1 MSYESWQTTILA
13 VLAAVLL
20 LQTIVLVAVA
30 LSILKVRR
38 PIEALIASTHELLGI
53 ARHRAQR
60 LDVTL
65 ERIGQ
70 VVQERSEQ
78 ADVIAKE
85 LLAKSQIRAQAVDQ
99 LLCHLLREMEYVAD
113 EVERLF
119 RKPLQEAHALRAGFR
134 AGFESFFSR
143 RQQTKNG
150 PHS

>member
-30 LSILKVRR
+30 LAILKVRK
-38 PIEALIASTHELLGI
+38 PLEAMVASTHELLGI
-53 ARHRAQR
+53 ARLRAQR

-70 VVQERSEQ
+70 VVQDRSEQ

-85 LLAKSQIRAQAVDQ
+85 LLAKSQIRAQAVD
-99 LLCHLLREMEYVAD
+99 
-113 EVERLF
+113 
-119 RKPLQEAHALRAGFR
+119 
-134 AGFESFFSR
+134 
-143 RQQTKNG
+143 RQG
-150 PHS
+150 A